1 MASTDAALTALC
13 EWTAACAW
21 ADIPPA
27 TRQRSAE
34 ILADDLAAVLDAAE
48 EPEVAALRARGLAR
62 GGRGEAALMAA
73 GLPRT
78 DRLTAASCNGVAAC
92 WVELDGGFRPVPCHA
107 GIYVWPALLA
117 EAEATGASFG
127 EVLRAHAL
135 AYEIVTRIAL
145 AFRFGTPKLH
155 AHAAFAPVGAAAA
168 VLLLR
173 GVPAETL
180 LAGVAGAATLASL
193 GPRGHMVEGV
203 LIRNGWVGAGAA
215 CGLLAADYAEAGI
228 GGAAHSVADVYGT
241 LLGGAGDAAQLTADL
256 GARWSV
262 AQGYHK
268 TFACCQH
275 GHPTVDALLQIRA
288 RDAVAPAE
296 VSEIVVETHP
306 LALALDNAAPA
317 TTLAGKFSLQHIA
330 ASTLK
335 HGTADAAAFGAASL
349 TEPEVARLRQ
359 AVRIAPWENLPEP
372 PHDRPSRVTVA
383 LRDGRRLTAECLSA
397 PGNPDRPIG
406 AAALAAKLA
415 AAAKVLPGL
424 PRLAG
429 RTPTEAA
436 AARRWQDVL
445 AELAEG

>member
-62 GGRGEAALMAA
+62 GGRGAAALMAA

-155 AHAAFAPVGAAAA
+155 AHAAF
-168 VLLLR
+168 
-173 GVPAETL
+173 
-180 LAGVAGAATLASL
+180 ASL